1 MARAYFDLHQYHES
15 LPNPARNVS
24 MRASTKAEPRV
35 DLTEFAIS
43 IIGALLIGV
52 LYYAVPDTL
61 RIVGPPWLLLA
72 VEIVLIAP
80 GVISV
85 LFFEHRMPYMV
96 KRGLAMLLL
105 LIVTLA
111 LIGSL
116 VLLVTHLPSGR
127 GEGRTFLRSAAE
139 LWVINILVFA
149 SWYWETD
156 GGGPHKRL
164 RKGHKA
170 EDFYFPQQQ
179 GGNPTGWAPGFI
191 DYLFL
196 AFCFSTALSPADTA
210 PLTRIAKVMM
220 MIQATISGLIIV
232 LLVARSVNII

>member
-1 MARAYFDLHQYHES
+1 
-15 LPNPARNVS
+15 
-24 MRASTKAEPRV
+24 MRASTNAEPRI

-43 IIGALLIGV
+43 IIDALLIGV
-52 LYYAVPDTL
+52 LYYALPAPL
-61 RIVGPPWLLLA
+61 RIGEPPWLLLA

-80 GVISV
+80 SVISIV
-85 LFFEHRMPYMV
+85 FFEHRLPFMV
-96 KRGLAMLLL
+96 KRGLGMLLL
-105 LIVTLA
+105 FVVTLA

-116 VLLVTHLPSGR
+116 VLLVTNLPAFSNSGTLA
-127 GEGRTFLRSAAE
+127 GRTLLRSAAE

-156 GGGPHKRL
+156 GGGPLARL

-170 EDFYFPQQQ
+170 MDFYFPQQQ

-196 AFCFSTALSPADTA
+196 AFCFSTALSPADTS
-210 PLTRIAKVMM
+210 PLTRSAKVLMM
-220 MIQATISGLIIV
+220 LQATISGLIIV
-232 LLVARSVNII
+232 LLVARSVNIII

>member
-1 MARAYFDLHQYHES
+1 
-15 LPNPARNVS
+15 
-24 MRASTKAEPRV
+24 MRAPTKSEPRV
-35 DLTEFAIS
+35 DLTQFAIS
-43 IIGALLIGV
+43 TTGALLIGV
-52 LYYAVPDTL
+52 LYYSLPAPL
-61 RIVGPPWLLLA
+61 RIVEPPWLLLA
-72 VEIVLIAP
+72 VEIALIAP
-80 GVISV
+80 VVVSV
-85 LFFEHRMPYMV
+85 VFFEHRMPYKV
-96 KRGLAMLLL
+96 KRSLAMLLL
-105 LIVTLA
+105 VVVTLA

-127 GEGRTFLRSAAE
+127 GEGRTFLRSAAV

-164 RKGHKA
+164 RTGHKA
-170 EDFYFPQQQ
+170 ADFYFPQQQ

-196 AFCFSTALSPADTA
+196 AFCFSTALSPADTS
-210 PLTRIAKVMM
+210 PLTRSAKVMM

-232 LLVARSVNII
+232 LLVARSVNVI

>member
-1 MARAYFDLHQYHES
+1 M
-15 LPNPARNVS
+15 PNN
-24 MRASTKAEPRV
+24 
-35 DLTEFAIS
+35 
-43 IIGALLIGV
+43 
-52 LYYAVPDTL
+52 L
-61 RIVGPPWLLLA
+61 RIGPPWLLLA
-72 VEIVLIAP
+72 VEVVLIAP
-80 GVISV
+80 IVISV
-85 LFFEHRMPYMV
+85 AFFEHRLPYKV
-96 KRGLAMLLL
+96 KRSLAMLLL
-105 LIVTLA
+105 VVVTVA

-116 VLLVTHLPSGR
+116 VLLITNLPGLTAKGGTQGR
-127 GEGRTFLRSAAE
+127 ALLRSAAV

-156 GGGPHKRL
+156 GGGPLARL

-191 DYLFL
+191 DYLFV

-210 PLTRIAKVMM
+210 PLTRGAKVMV
-220 MIQATISGLIIV
+220 MIQATISLSVLV